1 MLSKYFL
8 FLLLLISSSLFLG
21 LQSCKQQ
28 KKSSL
33 VENPI
38 EKEFYTCSMD
48 PQIIREAPG
57 DCPVCGMHLIKK
69 ITDSKK
75 VEDVDLNTLL
85 QPTNNFVVSTIP
97 VTVIR
102 METEPYTINALGS
115 IAYDTREEATIASKL
130 SGRIEKLY
138 IRYRYQQVE
147 KGQKIMEIYSPEI
160 LTAEQNLIFLL
171 QNDPTNSSLIEAAKQ
186 RLVLLG
192 MEEQQ
197 IKQIIQSKNPLL
209 TITVFSKYSGHVH
222 EAGNIKMNTA
232 TTGMKDIAALT
243 EELPLKEGMYVKKGE
258 TVFTIYNPNKAWV
271 LLNIFGG
278 DQAFV
283 KTGNEVAITPETSPK
298 SAFKGVINFM
308 EPFFRKDAKTLTARV
323 YFDNSS
329 LHIPIG
335 SQVKAEISGTT
346 NKAYWLPNESIVSL
360 GLEKIVF
367 IKQNGGF
374 MAHRIKT
381 GIVSNKKMEV
391 KEGLTVQDSIAANA
405 QYLMDSESFI
415 KLKK

>member
-1 MLSKYFL
+1 MRIKYFL
-8 FLLLLISSSLFLG
+8 FLLLLICSSLFLG

-28 KKSSL
+28 KKSNV
-33 VENPI
+33 VEKPI
-38 EKEFYTCSMD
+38 EKELYTCSMD
-48 PQIIREAPG
+48 PEIIREAPG
-57 DCPVCGMHLIKK
+57 DCPICGMHLIKK
-69 ITDSKK
+69 LSDSKT
-75 VEDVDLNTLL
+75 VVDVDLNTLL

-102 METEPYTINALGS
+102 MESEPYTINSLGS
-115 IAYDTREEATIASKL
+115 VAYDTREEATIASKL

-160 LTAEQNLIFLL
+160 LTAEQNYIFLL

-197 IKQIIQSKNPLL
+197 IKQITQSKTPLL
-209 TITVFSKYSGHVH
+209 TIAVFSKYSGHVH
-222 EAGNIKMNTA
+222 EAGNNKMNTA
-232 TTGMKDIAALT
+232 TSGMKDIAALT

-283 KTGNEVAITPETSPK
+283 KTGNEVAITPETAPTSSFTGK
-298 SAFKGVINFM
+298 INFI

-323 YFDNSS
+323 YFDNST

-335 SQVKAEISGTT
+335 SQVKAVISGNT
-346 NKAYWLPNESIVSL
+346 NKAFWLPNESIVSL

-367 IKQNGGF
+367 LKQSGGF
-374 MAHRIKT
+374 MAHLVKT
-381 GIVSNKKMEV
+381 GIVSNRKIEI
-391 KEGLTVQDSIAANA
+391 KEGLTLQDSIAANA

>member
-1 MLSKYFL
+1 MRSRYFL
-8 FLLLLISSSLFLG
+8 FLLLLICSTLCFG

-28 KKSSL
+28 KKSSV
-33 VENPI
+33 VEKPTV
-38 EKEFYTCSMD
+38 KELYTCSMH
-48 PQIIREAPG
+48 PEIIRDAPG
-57 DCPVCGMHLIKK
+57 DCPICGMHLIKK
-69 ITDSKK
+69 VSDSKK
-75 VEDVDLNTLL
+75 VVDVDLNTLL
-85 QPTNNFVVSTIP
+85 QPTNSFVVSTIP
-97 VTVIR
+97 VTVISIVS
-102 METEPYTINALGS
+102 EPYTINTLGS
-115 IAYDTREEATIASKL
+115 VAYDTREEAKIASKV
-130 SGRIEKLY
+130 SGRIEKLN

-171 QNDPTNSSLIEAAKQ
+171 QNDSNNSSLIESAKQ
-186 RLVLLG
+186 RLALLG

-197 IKQIIQSKNPLL
+197 VKQIIQTKNPLL
-209 TITVFSKYSGHVH
+209 TIAAYSKYSGHIH
-222 EAGNIKMNTA
+222 EAGNNKMNVA
-232 TTGMKDIAALT
+232 TSGMKDIATLT
-243 EELPLKEGMYVKKGE
+243 DELPLKEGMYVKKGE

-283 KTGNEVAITPETSPK
+283 KTGNEVSIMPETSPNSTFTGK
-298 SAFKGVINFM
+298 INFI

-323 YFDNSS
+323 YFDNSA
-329 LHIPIG
+329 LQIPIG
-335 SQVKAEISGTT
+335 SQVKAVISGKT
-346 NKAYWLPNESIVSL
+346 NKTFWLPNESVVSL
-360 GLEKIVF
+360 GLDKIVF

-381 GIVSNKKMEV
+381 GIVSNKKIEV
-391 KEGLTVQDSIAANA
+391 KEGLATKDSIAANA

>member
-1 MLSKYFL
+1 M
-8 FLLLLISSSLFLG
+8 LLICSSLFLG
-21 LQSCKQQ
+21 LLSCKQQ
-28 KKSSL
+28 KKANV
-33 VENPI
+33 VEKPI
-38 EKEFYTCSMD
+38 EKELYTCSMH
-48 PQIIREAPG
+48 PEIIREAPG
-57 DCPVCGMHLIKK
+57 DCPICGMHLIKK
-69 ITDSKK
+69 VTDSKT
-75 VEDVDLNTLL
+75 VVDVDLNTLL

-97 VTVIR
+97 VTVIK
-102 METEPYTINALGS
+102 MESEPYTINSLGS
-115 IAYDTREEATIASKL
+115 VAYDTREEATIASKV

-138 IRYRYQQVE
+138 VRYRYQQVE

-171 QNDPTNSSLIEAAKQ
+171 QNDPANVSLIDAAKQ
-186 RLVLLG
+186 RLMLLG
-192 MEEQQ
+192 MEDQQ
-197 IKQIIQSKNPLL
+197 IAQIIKSKTPLL
-209 TITVFSKYSGHVH
+209 TIAVFSKYSGHVH

-232 TTGMKDIAALT
+232 TAGMKDIAAIT

-283 KTGNEVAITPETSPK
+283 KTGNEVAITPETAAN
-298 SAFKGVINFM
+298 SAFTGVINFI
-308 EPFFRKDAKTLTARV
+308 EPFFRKDAKTVTARV
-323 YFDNSS
+323 YFDNST

-335 SQVKAEISGTT
+335 SQVKAVISGNTS
-346 NKAYWLPNESIVSL
+346 KAFWLPNESIISL
-360 GLEKIVF
+360 GLENIVF

-381 GIVSNKKMEV
+381 GIVSNKKIEI
-391 KEGLTVQDSIAANA
+391 KEGLTIQDSIAANA

>member
-1 MLSKYFL
+1 V
-8 FLLLLISSSLFLG
+8 
-21 LQSCKQQ
+21 
-28 KKSSL
+28 KKSSV
-33 VENPI
+33 VEKTI
-38 EKEFYTCSMD
+38 EKELYTCSMH
-48 PQIIREAPG
+48 PEIIREAPG
-57 DCPVCGMHLIKK
+57 DCPICGMHLIMKVK
-69 ITDSKK
+69 DSKT
-75 VEDVDLNTLL
+75 VVDVDLNTLL

-97 VTVIR
+97 ITVVKL
-102 METEPYTINALGS
+102 ESEPYTINLLGS
-115 IAYDTREEATIASKL
+115 ISYDTREEATIASKV

-160 LTAEQNLIFLL
+160 LTAEQNFLFLL
-171 QNDPTNSSLIEAAKQ
+171 QNDPSNSSLIDASKQ
-186 RLVLLG
+186 RLILLG
-192 MEEQQ
+192 MDALQ
-197 IKQIIQSKNPLL
+197 IEQIIKSKTPIL
-209 TITVFSKYSGHVH
+209 TIAVFSKYSGHVH
-222 EAGNIKMNTA
+222 EAGNNKMNTA
-232 TTGMKDIAALT
+232 NAGMKDIAAIT

-283 KTGNEVAITPETSPK
+283 KTGNEVAITPETTLN
-298 SAFKGVINFM
+298 SAFTGKINFI

-323 YFDNSS
+323 YFDNSA
-329 LHIPIG
+329 LKIPIG
-335 SQVKAEISGTT
+335 SQVKAVIAGNT
-346 NKAYWLPNESIVSL
+346 NKTFWLPNESIVSL

-381 GIVSNKKMEV
+381 GIFSNKKVEV
-391 KEGLTVQDSIAANA
+391 RDGLTVLDSIAANA

-415 KLKK
+415 KLKN

>member
-1 MLSKYFL
+1 MRSKYFL
-8 FLLLLISSSLFLG
+8 FFLLLICSSLFWG

-33 VENPI
+33 VEKPI
-38 EKEFYTCSMD
+38 EKELYTCSMH
-48 PQIIREAPG
+48 PEIIREAPG
-57 DCPVCGMHLIKK
+57 DCPICGMHLIKK
-69 ITDSKK
+69 ITDSKT
-75 VEDVDLNTLL
+75 VMDVDLNTLL

-97 VTVIR
+97 VTVITK
-102 METEPYTINALGS
+102 ESEPYTINSLGS
-115 IAYDTREEATIASKL
+115 VAYDTREEATIASKV

-138 IRYRYQQVE
+138 IRYRYQQIE

-171 QNDPTNSSLIEAAKQ
+171 QNDSSNSSLIEASKQ

-192 MEEQQ
+192 MEKQQ
-197 IKQIIQSKNPLL
+197 LNQIIKSKNPLL
-209 TITVFSKYSGHVH
+209 TIAVYSKYSGHVH
-222 EAGNIKMNTA
+222 EAGNIKMNTV
-232 TTGMKDIAALT
+232 TSGMKDIAALT

-258 TVFTIYNPNKAWV
+258 TVFTIYNPNKAWI

-283 KTGNEVAITPETSPK
+283 KTGSEVAITPETAPTSSFTGK
-298 SAFKGVINFM
+298 INFI
-308 EPFFRKDAKTLTARV
+308 EPFFRKDAKTVTARV
-323 YFDNSS
+323 YFDNSA

-335 SQVKAEISGTT
+335 SQVKAVISGNTS
-346 NKAYWLPNESIVSL
+346 KAFWLPSESIVSL

-381 GIVSNKKMEV
+381 GIVFNKMIEIKD
-391 KEGLTVQDSIAANA
+391 GLTLKDSIAANA